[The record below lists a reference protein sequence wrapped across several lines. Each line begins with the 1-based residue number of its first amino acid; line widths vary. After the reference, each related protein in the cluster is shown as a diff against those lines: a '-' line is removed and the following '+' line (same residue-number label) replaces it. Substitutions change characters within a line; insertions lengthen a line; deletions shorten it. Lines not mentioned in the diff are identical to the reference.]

1 MPLKKNAV
9 DFETEKKI
17 LPRHSLNLYERNEVG
32 KRYLE
37 GVYKSNEKKSIQR
50 NQNRKFE
57 VLDKIKTLHAKDNN
71 TKEKKWEKQKHHME
85 KYDQFIRLQLH
96 VFYFYQ

>member
-9 DFETEKKI
+9 DFETEKRI

-32 KRYLE
+32 KKYLE
-37 GVYKSNEKKSIQR
+37 GVYKSNEKKSLQR
-50 NQNRKFE
+50 NKNKKFE
-57 VLDKIKTLHAKDNN
+57 VLDKIRSLHAKEAI
-71 TKEKKWEKQKHHME
+71 TKEKKWEKQKNHME

-96 VFYFYQ
+96 VLYFCQ